1 MVDLEW
7 EADVNFQKSNM
18 KKIFF
23 ILIMALTT
31 SAFSQNI
38 RFEGT
43 VKDTTG
49 VGLEMAN
56 IMAINKQT
64 KAMDAYA
71 ITNETGKYV
80 LNLKANTAYTL
91 KVSYIG
97 FQTYEKSVTTGATNM
112 NYPVVLKEGTQLNE
126 VEIVHEMPVSVSGD
140 TIIYNSD
147 SFTNGTERKLEDVLK
162 KLPGVEVNKDG
173 EIEVEGKKVQKVMVE
188 GKDFFDGDTKL
199 ATKNIP
205 ADALDKI
212 QVLRNYNEV
221 SNLKGLE
228 NNEESIALNIKLKEG
243 KKNFWFGDMTA
254 GIGVGMEDTRYIVNP
269 KLFFYSPKYSL
280 NVIGNVNNIGELPL
294 TAQDYFKFTG
304 GFKNMMRK
312 GGSSFNVASND
323 LGIMGL
329 RNNQAAN
336 IESTFGAANFS
347 YNPSKAWTLSGFG
360 ILLGNKTEIET
371 TTISNRIDNLPDGSS
386 QTITEN
392 REEFTRQ
399 DSKQVLLKLSS
410 SYVPSE
416 KKHFDY
422 DALVKF
428 SDQKENTSLFSDK
441 LSDIYTGKDQNPFS
455 INQNLNYYYTLN
467 EKHVFA
473 FEMQHLYQK
482 EDPFYNANLSVLP
495 FGALLPSYIT
505 EGNPLDPIDQ
515 ANIRD
520 DVSQKRFV
528 QTNKLDSKFDYYY
541 MLTPKSNINLT
552 LGNTYSYQNFD
563 SSIFQIL
570 ENGTQNNLTDSSEIN
585 DVNYAFND
593 VFLGVHY
600 KFMLGKFTFNPGFSV
615 HQYNMNDEQLG
626 TSNKQSFTRFLPDVY
641 ALWQIKKSETLTYN
655 YSLTNNFTDIN
666 KLAQGYVFSNYN
678 SLFSGNRFLE
688 NSTSQVHSLRYF
700 KYNMFNFENI
710 FANITYTRQ
719 LEAIKNRAL
728 LFDVNQISSSEN
740 MDSSFPDETF
750 SAIGNYGRS
759 FAKYYK
765 VNFRAGF
772 NWSKSNNIRVYPDT
786 DANPSNNPTELQTIE
801 SYSQNYN
808 LSFSTNYK
816 TLPNLTLGY
825 NFTINDN
832 FSDVIY
838 VDSPTL
844 TLEYYFLDA
853 FSFVSEYSYFHNRNK
868 AKTIDSEYDFLT
880 ASLMYQKKDS
890 KWEWKLSGTN
900 LLDTKS
906 LDTNSF
912 SQLGGTSSFS
922 SYRVQPRFVIL
933 SLKYTL

>member
-1 MVDLEW
+1 
-7 EADVNFQKSNM
+7 
-18 KKIFF
+18 
-23 ILIMALTT
+23 MALSS

-49 VGLEMAN
+49 VGLDMAN
-56 IMAINKQT
+56 IMAINQQT

-71 ITNETGKYV
+71 ITNEAGKFI
-80 LNLKANTAYTL
+80 LNLKANTAYTI
-91 KVSYIG
+91 KASYIG
-97 FQTYEKSVTTGATNM
+97 FQSFEKTVTTTTSNM
-112 NYPVVLKEGTQLNE
+112 NFPITLREGTVLKDVE
-126 VEIVHEMPVSVSGD
+126 VVYEMPVTISGD

-221 SNLKGLE
+221 SNLKVLE

-243 KKNFWFGDMTA
+243 KKNFWFGDMTV
-254 GIGVGMEDTRYIVNP
+254 GIGVGHEEERYIINP
-269 KLFFYSPKYSL
+269 KLFYYNPKYSL
-280 NVIGNVNNIGELPL
+280 NIIGNKNNIGELPL

-312 GGSSFNVASND
+312 GGSSFNVTSND
-323 LGIMGL
+323 LGILGL

-347 YNPSKAWTLSGFG
+347 FNPSKAWTLSGFG

-371 TTISNRIDNLPDGSS
+371 TNISNRTDNLPDGSS
-386 QTITEN
+386 QTITET

-399 DSKQVLLKLSS
+399 DSKQALLKLSS

-416 KKHFDY
+416 KVHFDY
-422 DALVKF
+422 DALIKF
-428 SDQKENTSLFSDK
+428 SDQKENSSLFSNL
-441 LSDIYTGKDQNPFS
+441 LSDIYTNKKQNPFS

-473 FEMQHLYQK
+473 AEFQHLYQE
-482 EDPFYNANLSVLP
+482 EDPFYNANLETQP
-495 FGALLPSYIT
+495 FILSGYNGTQL
-505 EGNPLDPIDQ
+505 
-515 ANIRD
+515 RD
-520 DVSQKRFV
+520 DVNQNRFV
-528 QTNKLDSKFDYYY
+528 KTNKLDSKFDYYY
-541 MLTPKSNINLT
+541 MVTPKSNINLT

-563 SSIFQIL
+563 SSIFQML
-570 ENGTQNNLTDSSEIN
+570 DDGSQNNLSSTEN
-585 DVNYAFND
+585 SNNVNYSFND

-600 KFMLGKFTFNPGFSV
+600 KFLLGKFTFNPGFSV

-626 TSNKQSFTRFLPDVY
+626 TSNKQSFNRILPDVY

-678 SLFSGNRFLE
+678 SLFSGNRYLE

-710 FANITYTRQ
+710 FAAVSYSKQ
-719 LEAIKNRAL
+719 VDAIKNKSL
-728 LFDVNQISSSEN
+728 LTGVNQVSSAVNINSA
-740 MDSSFPDETF
+740 FADESL
-750 SAIGNYGRS
+750 SASGNYGRS

-765 VNFRAGF
+765 ANLRASF
-772 NWSKSNNIRVYPDT
+772 NWNKFNNIRVYPDSDT
-786 DANPSNNPTELQTIE
+786 DPNNNPTEIQTTE
-801 SYSQNYN
+801 SFNQSYTIG
-808 LSFSTNYK
+808 FSTNYK
-816 TLPNLTLGY
+816 TIPNLGLSY
-825 NFTINDN
+825 NYSISDN

-838 VDSPTL
+838 TDSPSL

-853 FSFVSEYSYFHNRNK
+853 FSFTSEYNFYHNYNK
-868 AKTIDSEYDFLT
+868 SKTIDSEYDFLT
-880 ASLMYQKKDS
+880 ASLIYQKKDS

-912 SQLGGTSSFS
+912 SQLGGTSNFS
-922 SYRVQPRFVIL
+922 SYRVQPRFLIL
-933 SLKYTL
+933 SLKYNL

>member
-1 MVDLEW
+1 
-7 EADVNFQKSNM
+7 M
-18 KKIFF
+18 KKI
-23 ILIMALTT
+23 ILLLLMALST

-49 VGLEMAN
+49 VGLDMAN
-56 IMAINKQT
+56 IMAINQQT

-71 ITNETGKYV
+71 ITNEAGKFI
-80 LNLKANTAYTL
+80 LNLKANTAYTI
-91 KVSYIG
+91 KASYIG
-97 FQTYEKSVTTGATNM
+97 FQSFEKTVNTTASNM
-112 NYPVVLKEGTQLNE
+112 NFPITLKEGTVLNDVE
-126 VEIVHEMPVSVSGD
+126 VVHEMPVTISGD

-173 EIEVEGKKVQKVMVE
+173 EIEIEGKKVQKVMVE

-254 GIGVGMEDTRYIVNP
+254 GIGVGHEEERYIINP
-269 KLFFYSPKYSL
+269 KLFYYNPKYSL
-280 NVIGNVNNIGELPL
+280 NIIGNKNNIGELPL

-312 GGSSFNVASND
+312 GGSSFNVTSND
-323 LGIMGL
+323 LGILGL

-347 YNPSKAWTLSGFG
+347 FNPTKAWTLSGFG

-371 TTISNRIDNLPDGSS
+371 TNISNRIDNLPDGTS
-386 QTITEN
+386 QTITEI
-392 REEFTRQ
+392 RQDFTRQ
-399 DSKQVLLKLSS
+399 DSKQALLKLSS

-416 KKHFDY
+416 KMHFDY

-428 SDQKENTSLFSDK
+428 SDQKENSSVFSNL
-441 LSDIYTGKDQNPFS
+441 LSDIYTNKKQNPFS
-455 INQNLNYYYTLN
+455 LNQNLNYYYTLN
-467 EKHVFA
+467 DKHVFA
-473 FEMQHLYQK
+473 AEFQHLFQE
-482 EDPFYNANLSVLP
+482 EDPFYNANLETQPFVLSGYN
-495 FGALLPSYIT
+495 GAQL
-505 EGNPLDPIDQ
+505 
-515 ANIRD
+515 RD
-520 DVSQKRFV
+520 DVNQSRFV
-528 QTNKLDSKFDYYY
+528 KTNKLDSKFDYYY
-541 MLTPKSNINLT
+541 MVTPKSNINLT
-552 LGNTYSYQNFD
+552 LGNTYSYQNFN

-570 ENGTQNNLTDSSEIN
+570 DDGSQNNLSAEENSN
-585 DVNYAFND
+585 DVNYSFND

-600 KFMLGKFTFNPGFSV
+600 KFLLGKFTFNPGFSV
-615 HQYNMNDEQLG
+615 HQYNMNDGQLG
-626 TSNKQSFTRFLPDVY
+626 TSNKQSFNRILPDVY

-655 YSLTNNFTDIN
+655 YSLSNNFTDIN
-666 KLAQGYVFSNYN
+666 RLAQGYVFSNYN

-710 FANITYTRQ
+710 FANISYSKQ
-719 LEAIKNRAL
+719 VDAIKNKSL
-728 LFDVNQISSSEN
+728 LTGVNQVSSAVN
-740 MDSSFPDETF
+740 INSSFADE
-750 SAIGNYGRS
+750 SLSGSGNYGRS

-765 VNFRAGF
+765 ANIRASL
-772 NWSKSNNIRVYPDT
+772 NWNKFNNIRVYPDS
-786 DANPSNNPTELQTIE
+786 DSDPNNNPTEIQTTE
-801 SYSQNYN
+801 SFNQSYTIG
-808 LSFSTNYK
+808 FSTNYK
-816 TLPNLTLGY
+816 TIPNLGLSY
-825 NFTINDN
+825 NYSISDN

-838 VDSPTL
+838 TDSPSL

-853 FSFVSEYSYFHNRNK
+853 FSFTSEYNFYHNYNK
-868 AKTIDSEYDFLT
+868 SKTIDSEYDFLT
-880 ASLMYQKKDS
+880 ASLIYQKKDS

-912 SQLGGTSSFS
+912 SQLGGTSNFS
-922 SYRVQPRFVIL
+922 SYRVQPRFLIL
-933 SLKYTL
+933 SLKYNL

>member
-1 MVDLEW
+1 
-7 EADVNFQKSNM
+7 M
-18 KKIFF
+18 KKIFA
-23 ILIMALTT
+23 ILIMALTS

-49 VGLEMAN
+49 VALEMAN
-56 IMAINKQT
+56 IMAINQQT

-80 LNLKANTAYTL
+80 LSLKANTTYTL

-97 FQTYEKSVTTGATNM
+97 FQTYERTVNTTSSPM
-112 NYPVVLKEGTQLNE
+112 NYPVILKEGTQLKE

-173 EIEVEGKKVQKVMVE
+173 EIEVEGKRVQKVMVE

-228 NNEESIALNIKLKEG
+228 NNEESVALNIKLKEG

-254 GIGVGMEDTRYIVNP
+254 GIGVGMEDTRFIVNP

-280 NVIGNVNNIGELPL
+280 NVIANVNNIGELPL

-312 GGSSFNVASND
+312 GGSSFNVVSND

-347 YNPSKAWTLSGFG
+347 FNPSKAWTLSGFG
-360 ILLGNKTEIET
+360 ILLGNKTEIENR
-371 TTISNRIDNLPDGSS
+371 TISNRVDNLPDGTTET
-386 QTITEN
+386 TIEN
-392 REEFTRQ
+392 REDFTRQ
-399 DSKQVLLKLSS
+399 DSKQVLFKLSS

-416 KKHFDY
+416 KVHFDY

-428 SDQKENTSLFSDK
+428 SDQKENTSVFSSL
-441 LSDIYTGKDQNPFS
+441 LSDIYTGKEQNPFS
-455 INQNLNYYYTLN
+455 INQNVNYYYTLSD
-467 EKHVFA
+467 KHVFA

-482 EDPFYNANLSVLP
+482 EDPFYNANLEMLP
-495 FGALLPSYIT
+495 FAPLLTGYVDEGA
-505 EGNPLDPIDQ
+505 GV
-515 ANIRD
+515 RD
-520 DVSQKRFV
+520 DITQNRFV
-528 QTNKLDSKFDYYY
+528 QTNKVDTKFDYYY

-570 ENGTQNNLTDSSEIN
+570 NDGTQNNLIDETTIN
-585 DVNYAFND
+585 NVNYAFND
-593 VFLGVHY
+593 IFLGIHY
-600 KFMLGKFTFNPGFSV
+600 KFMAGKFTFNPGFSV

-626 TSNKQSFTRFLPDVY
+626 ASNKQSFNRILPDVY

-655 YSLTNNFTDIN
+655 YSFSNNFTDIN

-678 SLFSGNRFLE
+678 SLFSGNRYLE

-710 FANITYTRQ
+710 FANVSYTRQ
-719 LEAIKNRAL
+719 VEAIKNRGL
-728 LFDVNQISSSEN
+728 LFSVNQISSSEN
-740 MDSSFPDETF
+740 MNSNFPDETF
-750 SAIGNYGRS
+750 SAIGGYGRS

-772 NWSKSNNIRVYPDT
+772 NWSKSNNIRVYPDG
-786 DANPSNNPTELQTIE
+786 DPDPNNNPTELQTIE
-801 SYSQNYN
+801 SNSQSYN

-868 AKTIDSEYDFLT
+868 AKTIDSEYDFLS
-880 ASLMYQKKDS
+880 ASLMYQKRDS

-900 LLDTKS
+900 LLDTRS

-912 SQLGGTSSFS
+912 SQLGGTSTFS
-922 SYRVQPRFVIL
+922 SYRVQPRYVIL

>member
-1 MVDLEW
+1 
-7 EADVNFQKSNM
+7 M
-18 KKIFF
+18 KKI
-23 ILIMALTT
+23 ILLLLMALSTI
-31 SAFSQNI
+31 AFSQNI

-49 VGLEMAN
+49 VGLDMAN
-56 IMAINKQT
+56 IMAINQQT

-71 ITNETGKYV
+71 ITNEAGKFI
-80 LNLKANTAYTL
+80 LNLKANTAYTI
-91 KVSYIG
+91 KASYIG
-97 FQTYEKSVTTGATNM
+97 FQSFEKTVNTTASNM
-112 NYPVVLKEGTQLNE
+112 NFPITLKEGTVLNDVE
-126 VEIVHEMPVSVSGD
+126 VVHEMPVTISGD

-173 EIEVEGKKVQKVMVE
+173 EIEIEGKKVQKVMVE

-254 GIGVGMEDTRYIVNP
+254 GIGVGHEEERYIINP
-269 KLFFYSPKYSL
+269 KLFYYNPKYSL
-280 NVIGNVNNIGELPL
+280 NIIGNKNNIGELPL

-312 GGSSFNVASND
+312 GGSSFNVTSND
-323 LGIMGL
+323 LGILGL

-347 YNPSKAWTLSGFG
+347 FNPTKAWTLSGFG

-371 TTISNRIDNLPDGSS
+371 TNISNRIDNLPDGTS
-386 QTITEN
+386 QTITEI
-392 REEFTRQ
+392 RQDFTRQ
-399 DSKQVLLKLSS
+399 DSKQALLKLSS

-416 KKHFDY
+416 KMHFDY

-428 SDQKENTSLFSDK
+428 SDQKENSSVFSNL
-441 LSDIYTGKDQNPFS
+441 LSDIYTNKKQNPFS
-455 INQNLNYYYTLN
+455 LNQNLNYYYTLN
-467 EKHVFA
+467 DKHVFA
-473 FEMQHLYQK
+473 AEFQHLFQE
-482 EDPFYNANLSVLP
+482 EDPFYNANLETQPFVLSGYN
-495 FGALLPSYIT
+495 GAQL
-505 EGNPLDPIDQ
+505 
-515 ANIRD
+515 RD
-520 DVSQKRFV
+520 DVNQSRFV
-528 QTNKLDSKFDYYY
+528 KTNKLDSKFDYYY
-541 MLTPKSNINLT
+541 MVTPKSNINLT
-552 LGNTYSYQNFD
+552 LGNTYSYQNFN

-570 ENGTQNNLTDSSEIN
+570 DDGSQNNLSAEENSN
-585 DVNYAFND
+585 DVNYSFND

-600 KFMLGKFTFNPGFSV
+600 KFLLGKFTFNPGFSV

-626 TSNKQSFTRFLPDVY
+626 TSNKQSFNRILPDVY

-655 YSLTNNFTDIN
+655 YSLSNNFTDIN
-666 KLAQGYVFSNYN
+666 RLAQGYVFSNYN
-678 SLFSGNRFLE
+678 SLFSGNRYLE

-710 FANITYTRQ
+710 FANISYSKQ
-719 LEAIKNRAL
+719 VDAIKNKSL
-728 LFDVNQISSSEN
+728 LTGVNQVSSAVN
-740 MDSSFPDETF
+740 INSSFADE
-750 SAIGNYGRS
+750 SLSGSGNYGRS

-765 VNFRAGF
+765 ANIRASL
-772 NWSKSNNIRVYPDT
+772 NWNKFNNIRVYPDS
-786 DANPSNNPTELQTIE
+786 DSDPNNNPTEIQTTE
-801 SYSQNYN
+801 SFNQSYTIG
-808 LSFSTNYK
+808 FSTNYK
-816 TLPNLTLGY
+816 TIPNLGLSY
-825 NFTINDN
+825 NYSISDN

-838 VDSPTL
+838 TDSPSL
-844 TLEYYFLDA
+844 TLEYYFLNA
-853 FSFVSEYSYFHNRNK
+853 FSFTSEYNFYHNYNK
-868 AKTIDSEYDFLT
+868 SKTIDSEYDFLT
-880 ASLMYQKKDS
+880 ASLIYQKKDS

-912 SQLGGTSSFS
+912 SQLGGTSNFS
-922 SYRVQPRFVIL
+922 SYRVQPRFLIL
-933 SLKYTL
+933 SLKYNL

>member
-1 MVDLEW
+1 
-7 EADVNFQKSNM
+7 M

-49 VGLEMAN
+49 IGLEMAN
-56 IMAINKQT
+56 IMAINQQT

-71 ITNETGKYV
+71 ITNETGKFI

-97 FQTYEKSVTTGATNM
+97 FQTFEKSVTTGTTTM

-228 NNEESIALNIKLKEG
+228 NNEESIAINIKLKEG

-254 GIGVGMEDTRYIVNP
+254 GIGVGMEDTRFIVNP

-280 NVIGNVNNIGELPL
+280 NVIANVNNIGELPL

-336 IESTFGAANFS
+336 IESAFGAANFS
-347 YNPSKAWTLSGFG
+347 FNPSKAWTLSGFG

-371 TTISNRIDNLPDGSS
+371 TTISNRTDNLPDGTTET
-386 QTITEN
+386 TIEN
-392 REEFTRQ
+392 REDFTRQ
-399 DSKQVLLKLSS
+399 DSKQVLFKLSS

-416 KKHFDY
+416 KVHFDY

-428 SDQKENTSLFSDK
+428 SDQKENTSVFSSL
-441 LSDIYTGKDQNPFS
+441 LSDIYSGKEQNPFS
-455 INQNLNYYYTLN
+455 INQNVNYYYTLSD
-467 EKHVFA
+467 KHVFA

-570 ENGTQNNLTDSSEIN
+570 ENGTQNDLTDSSEIN
-585 DVNYAFND
+585 DVSYAFND

-728 LFDVNQISSSEN
+728 LINVNQILSAEN
-740 MDSSFPDETF
+740 MDSSFPEETF

-765 VNFRAGF
+765 ANLRAGF
-772 NWSKSNNIRVYPDT
+772 NWSKFNNILVFPDT
-786 DANPSNNPTELQTIE
+786 DTNPDNNPSEIQTTESIA
-801 SYSQNYN
+801 QNYS

-832 FSDVIY
+832 FSDIIY
-838 VDSPTL
+838 VDSPTV
-844 TLEYYFLDA
+844 TLEYFFLDA

-912 SQLGGTSSFS
+912 SQLGGTSTFS

>member
-1 MVDLEW
+1 
-7 EADVNFQKSNM
+7 M
-18 KKIFF
+18 KKLILFF
-23 ILIMALTT
+23 LVLTS

-43 VKDTTG
+43 VKDTSG

-56 IMAINKQT
+56 IMAINQQT

-71 ITNETGKYV
+71 ITNETGKFT
-80 LNLKANTAYTL
+80 LNLKPSTTYTI

-97 FQTYEKSVTTGATNM
+97 FQTFEKSVTTGTSNI
-112 NYPVVLKEGTQLNE
+112 NFPVVLIEGTQLKE

-243 KKNFWFGDMTA
+243 KKNFWFGDMSA

-269 KLFFYSPKYSL
+269 KLFYYNPKYSL
-280 NVIGNVNNIGELPL
+280 NVIANVNNIGELPL

-312 GGSSFNVASND
+312 GGSSFNVSSND
-323 LGIMGL
+323 LGILGL

-347 YNPSKAWTLSGFG
+347 FNPSKAWTLSGFG
-360 ILLGNKTEIET
+360 ILLGNKTEIENK
-371 TTISNRIDNLPDGSS
+371 TISNRIDNLPDGSS
-386 QTITEN
+386 QTITET
-392 REEFTRQ
+392 REDFTQ
-399 DSKQVLLKLSS
+399 QKSNQVLLKLSS

-416 KKHFDY
+416 KLHFDY
-422 DALVKF
+422 DALIKI
-428 SDQKENTSLFSDK
+428 SDQKENTSVFSSL
-441 LSDIYTGKDQNPFS
+441 LSDIYTAKKQNPFS

-467 EKHVFA
+467 DKHVFA
-473 FEMQHLYQK
+473 FEMQHLYQN
-482 EDPFYNANLSVLP
+482 EDPFYNANLETLP
-495 FGALLPSYIT
+495 FAPLLTGYVN
-505 EGNPLDPIDQ
+505 EGVGV
-515 ANIRD
+515 RD
-520 DVSQKRFV
+520 DITQKRYV
-528 QTNKLDSKFDYYY
+528 QTNKVDAKFDYYY
-541 MLTPKSNINLT
+541 MVTPKSNINLT

-563 SSIFQIL
+563 SSIFQML
-570 ENGTQNNLTDSSEIN
+570 NNGTQNNLTDATTYN

-593 VFLGVHY
+593 LFLGVHY
-600 KFMLGKFTFNPGFSV
+600 KFLLGKFTFNPGFSV
-615 HQYNMNDEQLG
+615 HQFNMNDEQLG
-626 TSNKQSFTRFLPDVY
+626 TSNKQSFNRILPDVY

-678 SLFSGNRFLE
+678 SLFSGNRYLE

-719 LEAIKNRAL
+719 IDAIKNRAL
-728 LFDVNQISSSEN
+728 LLGVNQISSSEN
-740 MDSSFPDETF
+740 MNSNFPDETF
-750 SAIGNYGRS
+750 SASGNYGRS
-759 FAKYYK
+759 FARYYK
-765 VNFRAGF
+765 ANFRAGF
-772 NWSKSNNIRVYPDT
+772 NWSKNNNIRVYPDSDT
-786 DANPSNNPTELQTIE
+786 DPNNNPTEIQTIE

-825 NFTINDN
+825 NFSINDN

-838 VDSPTL
+838 IDSPTV

-880 ASLMYQKKDS
+880 ASLMYQKKGS

>member
-1 MVDLEW
+1 
-7 EADVNFQKSNM
+7 M
-18 KKIFF
+18 KKI
-23 ILIMALTT
+23 ILLLIMALSS

-43 VKDTTG
+43 VKDSTG
-49 VGLEMAN
+49 VGLDMAN
-56 IMAINKQT
+56 IMAINQQT

-71 ITNETGKYV
+71 ITNEAGKFI
-80 LNLKANTAYTL
+80 LSLKANTAYTI
-91 KVSYIG
+91 KASYIG
-97 FQTYEKSVTTGATNM
+97 FQSFEKTVTTTTSNM
-112 NYPVVLKEGTQLNE
+112 NFPITLREGTVLKDVE
-126 VEIVHEMPVSVSGD
+126 VVYEMPVTISGD

-243 KKNFWFGDMTA
+243 KKNFWFGDMTV
-254 GIGVGMEDTRYIVNP
+254 GIGVGHEEERYIINP
-269 KLFFYSPKYSL
+269 KLFYYNPKYSL
-280 NVIGNVNNIGELPL
+280 NIIGNKNNIGELPL

-312 GGSSFNVASND
+312 GGSSFNVTSND
-323 LGIMGL
+323 LGILGL

-347 YNPSKAWTLSGFG
+347 FNPSKAWTLSGFG

-371 TTISNRIDNLPDGSS
+371 TNISNRTDNLPDGSS
-386 QTITEN
+386 QTITET

-399 DSKQVLLKLSS
+399 DSKQALLKLSS

-416 KKHFDY
+416 KVHFDY
-422 DALVKF
+422 DALIKF
-428 SDQKENTSLFSDK
+428 SDQKENSSLFSNL
-441 LSDIYTGKDQNPFS
+441 LSDIYTNKKQNPFS

-473 FEMQHLYQK
+473 AEFQHLYQE
-482 EDPFYNANLSVLP
+482 EDPFYNANLETQP
-495 FGALLPSYIT
+495 FILSGYNGTQL
-505 EGNPLDPIDQ
+505 
-515 ANIRD
+515 RD
-520 DVSQKRFV
+520 DVNQNRFV
-528 QTNKLDSKFDYYY
+528 KTNKLDSKFDYYY
-541 MLTPKSNINLT
+541 MVTPKSNINLT

-563 SSIFQIL
+563 SSIFQML
-570 ENGTQNNLTDSSEIN
+570 DDGSQNNLSSTEN
-585 DVNYAFND
+585 SNNVNYSFND

-600 KFMLGKFTFNPGFSV
+600 KFLLGKFTFNPGFSV

-626 TSNKQSFTRFLPDVY
+626 TSNKQSFNRILPDVY

-678 SLFSGNRFLE
+678 SLFSGNRYLE

-710 FANITYTRQ
+710 FAAVSYSKQ
-719 LEAIKNRAL
+719 VDAIKNKSL
-728 LFDVNQISSSEN
+728 LTGVNQVSSAVNINSA
-740 MDSSFPDETF
+740 FADESL
-750 SAIGNYGRS
+750 SASGNYGRS

-765 VNFRAGF
+765 ANLRASF
-772 NWSKSNNIRVYPDT
+772 NWNKFNNIRVYPDSDT
-786 DANPSNNPTELQTIE
+786 DPNNNPTEIQTTE
-801 SYSQNYN
+801 SFNQSYTIG
-808 LSFSTNYK
+808 FSTNYK
-816 TLPNLTLGY
+816 TIPNLGLSY
-825 NFTINDN
+825 NYSISDN

-838 VDSPTL
+838 TDSPSL

-853 FSFVSEYSYFHNRNK
+853 FSFTSEYNFYHNYNK
-868 AKTIDSEYDFLT
+868 SKIIDSEYDFLT
-880 ASLMYQKKDS
+880 ASLIYQKKDS

-900 LLDTKS
+900 LLETKS

-912 SQLGGTSSFS
+912 SQLGGTSNFS
-922 SYRVQPRFVIL
+922 SYRVQPRFLIL
-933 SLKYTL
+933 SLKYNL

>member
-1 MVDLEW
+1 
-7 EADVNFQKSNM
+7 M
-18 KKIFF
+18 KKI
-23 ILIMALTT
+23 ILLLIMALSS

-43 VKDTTG
+43 VKDSTG
-49 VGLEMAN
+49 VGLDMAN
-56 IMAINKQT
+56 IMAINQQT

-71 ITNETGKYV
+71 ITNEAGKFI
-80 LNLKANTAYTL
+80 LSLKANTAYTI
-91 KVSYIG
+91 KASYIG
-97 FQTYEKSVTTGATNM
+97 FQSFEKTVTTTTSNM
-112 NYPVVLKEGTQLNE
+112 NFPITLREGTVLKDVE
-126 VEIVHEMPVSVSGD
+126 VVYEMPVTISGD

-243 KKNFWFGDMTA
+243 KKNFWFGDMTV
-254 GIGVGMEDTRYIVNP
+254 GIGVGHEEERYIINP
-269 KLFFYSPKYSL
+269 KLFYYNPKYSL
-280 NVIGNVNNIGELPL
+280 NIIGNKNNIGELPL

-312 GGSSFNVASND
+312 GGSSFNVTSND
-323 LGIMGL
+323 LGILGL

-347 YNPSKAWTLSGFG
+347 FNPSKAWTLSGFG

-371 TTISNRIDNLPDGSS
+371 TNISNRTDNLPDGSS
-386 QTITEN
+386 QTITET

-399 DSKQVLLKLSS
+399 DSKQALLKLSS

-416 KKHFDY
+416 KVHFDY
-422 DALVKF
+422 DALIKF
-428 SDQKENTSLFSDK
+428 SDQKENSSLFSNL
-441 LSDIYTGKDQNPFS
+441 LSDIYTNKKQNPFS

-473 FEMQHLYQK
+473 AEFQHLYQE
-482 EDPFYNANLSVLP
+482 EDPFYNANLETQP
-495 FGALLPSYIT
+495 FILSGYNGTQL
-505 EGNPLDPIDQ
+505 
-515 ANIRD
+515 RD
-520 DVSQKRFV
+520 DVNQNRFV
-528 QTNKLDSKFDYYY
+528 KTNKLDSKFDYYY
-541 MLTPKSNINLT
+541 MVTPKSNINLT

-563 SSIFQIL
+563 SSILQML
-570 ENGTQNNLTDSSEIN
+570 DDGSQNNLSSTEN
-585 DVNYAFND
+585 SNNVNYSFND

-600 KFMLGKFTFNPGFSV
+600 KFLLGKFTFNPGFSV

-626 TSNKQSFTRFLPDVY
+626 TSNKQSFNRILPDVY

-678 SLFSGNRFLE
+678 SLFSGNRYLE

-710 FANITYTRQ
+710 FAAVSYSKQ
-719 LEAIKNRAL
+719 VDAIKNKSL
-728 LFDVNQISSSEN
+728 LTGVNQVSSAVNINSA
-740 MDSSFPDETF
+740 FADESL
-750 SAIGNYGRS
+750 SASGNYGRS

-765 VNFRAGF
+765 ANLRASF
-772 NWSKSNNIRVYPDT
+772 NWNKFNNIRVYPDSDT
-786 DANPSNNPTELQTIE
+786 DPNNNPTEIQTTE
-801 SYSQNYN
+801 SFNQSYTIG
-808 LSFSTNYK
+808 FSTNYK
-816 TLPNLTLGY
+816 TIPNLGLSY
-825 NFTINDN
+825 NYSISDN

-838 VDSPTL
+838 TDSPSL

-853 FSFVSEYSYFHNRNK
+853 FSFTSEYNFYHNYNK
-868 AKTIDSEYDFLT
+868 SKTIDSEYDFLT
-880 ASLMYQKKDS
+880 ASLIYQKKDS

-900 LLDTKS
+900 LLETKS

-912 SQLGGTSSFS
+912 SQLGGTSNFS
-922 SYRVQPRFVIL
+922 SYRVQPRFLIL
-933 SLKYTL
+933 SLKYNL

>member
-1 MVDLEW
+1 
-7 EADVNFQKSNM
+7 M
-18 KKIFF
+18 KKI
-23 ILIMALTT
+23 IVLLIMALST

-43 VKDTTG
+43 VKDSTG
-49 VGLEMAN
+49 VGLDMAN
-56 IMAINKQT
+56 IMAINQQT

-71 ITNETGKYV
+71 ITNEAGKFI
-80 LNLKANTAYTL
+80 LSLKANTAYTI
-91 KVSYIG
+91 KASYIG
-97 FQTYEKSVTTGATNM
+97 FQSFEKMVTTTTSNM
-112 NYPVVLKEGTQLNE
+112 NFPITLREGTVLKDVE
-126 VEIVHEMPVSVSGD
+126 VVYEMPVTISGD

-254 GIGVGMEDTRYIVNP
+254 GIGVGHEEERYIINP
-269 KLFFYSPKYSL
+269 KLFYYNPKYSL
-280 NVIGNVNNIGELPL
+280 NIIGNKNNIGELPL

-312 GGSSFNVASND
+312 GGSSFNVTSND
-323 LGIMGL
+323 LGILGL

-347 YNPSKAWTLSGFG
+347 FNPSKAWTLSGFG

-371 TTISNRIDNLPDGSS
+371 TNISNRTDNLPDGSS
-386 QTITEN
+386 QTITET

-399 DSKQVLLKLSS
+399 DSKQALLKLSS

-416 KKHFDY
+416 KVHFDY

-428 SDQKENTSLFSDK
+428 SDQKENSSLFSNL
-441 LSDIYTGKDQNPFS
+441 LSDIYTNKKQNPFS

-473 FEMQHLYQK
+473 AEFQHLFQE
-482 EDPFYNANLSVLP
+482 EDPFYNANLETQPFVLS
-495 FGALLPSYIT
+495 GYNGTQL
-505 EGNPLDPIDQ
+505 
-515 ANIRD
+515 RD
-520 DVSQKRFV
+520 DVNQDRFV
-528 QTNKLDSKFDYYY
+528 KTNKLDSKFDYYY
-541 MLTPKSNINLT
+541 MVTPKSNINFT

-570 ENGTQNNLTDSSEIN
+570 DDGSQNNLSSTEN
-585 DVNYAFND
+585 SNNVNYSFND
-593 VFLGVHY
+593 IFLGVHY
-600 KFMLGKFTFNPGFSV
+600 KFLLGKFTFNPGFSV

-626 TSNKQSFTRFLPDVY
+626 TSNKQSFNRILPDVY

-678 SLFSGNRFLE
+678 SLFSGNRYLE

-710 FANITYTRQ
+710 FATVSYSKQ
-719 LEAIKNRAL
+719 VDAIKNKSL
-728 LFDVNQISSSEN
+728 LTGVNQVSSAVNINSA
-740 MDSSFPDETF
+740 FADE
-750 SAIGNYGRS
+750 SLSGSGNYGRS

-765 VNFRAGF
+765 ANVRASF
-772 NWSKSNNIRVYPDT
+772 NWNKFNNIRVYPDS
-786 DANPSNNPTELQTIE
+786 DADPNNNPTEIQTTE
-801 SYSQNYN
+801 SFNQSYTIG
-808 LSFSTNYK
+808 FSTNYK
-816 TLPNLTLGY
+816 TIPNLGLSY
-825 NFTINDN
+825 NYSISDN

-838 VDSPTL
+838 TDSPSL

-853 FSFVSEYSYFHNRNK
+853 FSFTSEYNFYHNYNK
-868 AKTIDSEYDFLT
+868 SKTIDSEYDFLT

-912 SQLGGTSSFS
+912 SQLGGTSNFS
-922 SYRVQPRFVIL
+922 SYRVQPRFLIL
-933 SLKYTL
+933 SLKYNL

>member
-1 MVDLEW
+1 
-7 EADVNFQKSNM
+7 
-18 KKIFF
+18 
-23 ILIMALTT
+23 MALST

-43 VKDTTG
+43 VKDSTG
-49 VGLEMAN
+49 VGLDMAN
-56 IMAINKQT
+56 IMAINQQT

-71 ITNETGKYV
+71 ITNEAGKFI
-80 LNLKANTAYTL
+80 LSLKANTAYTI
-91 KVSYIG
+91 KASYIG
-97 FQTYEKSVTTGATNM
+97 FQSFEKTVTTTTSNM
-112 NYPVVLKEGTQLNE
+112 SFPITLREGTVLKDVE
-126 VEIVHEMPVSVSGD
+126 VVYEMPVTISGD

-254 GIGVGMEDTRYIVNP
+254 GIGVGHEEERYIINP
-269 KLFFYSPKYSL
+269 KLFYYNPKYSL
-280 NVIGNVNNIGELPL
+280 NIIGNKNNIGELPL

-312 GGSSFNVASND
+312 GGSSFNVTSND
-323 LGIMGL
+323 LGILGL

-347 YNPSKAWTLSGFG
+347 FNPSKAWTLSGFG

-371 TTISNRIDNLPDGSS
+371 TNISNRTDNLPDGSS
-386 QTITEN
+386 QTITET

-399 DSKQVLLKLSS
+399 DSKQALLKLSS

-416 KKHFDY
+416 KVHFDY

-428 SDQKENTSLFSDK
+428 SDQKENSSLFSNL
-441 LSDIYTGKDQNPFS
+441 LSDIYTNKKQNPFS

-473 FEMQHLYQK
+473 AEFQHLFQE
-482 EDPFYNANLSVLP
+482 EDPFYNANLETQPFVLS
-495 FGALLPSYIT
+495 GYNGTQL
-505 EGNPLDPIDQ
+505 
-515 ANIRD
+515 RD
-520 DVSQKRFV
+520 DVNQDRFV
-528 QTNKLDSKFDYYY
+528 KTNKLDSKFDYYY
-541 MLTPKSNINLT
+541 MVTPKSNINFT

-570 ENGTQNNLTDSSEIN
+570 DDGSQNNLSSTEN
-585 DVNYAFND
+585 SNNVNYSFND
-593 VFLGVHY
+593 IFLGVHY
-600 KFMLGKFTFNPGFSV
+600 KFLLGKFTFNPGFSV

-626 TSNKQSFTRFLPDVY
+626 TSNKQSFNRILPDVY

-678 SLFSGNRFLE
+678 SLFSGNRYLE

-710 FANITYTRQ
+710 FATVSYSKQ
-719 LEAIKNRAL
+719 VDAIKNKSL
-728 LFDVNQISSSEN
+728 LTGVNQVSSAVNINSA
-740 MDSSFPDETF
+740 FADE
-750 SAIGNYGRS
+750 SLSGSGNYGRS

-765 VNFRAGF
+765 ANVRASF
-772 NWSKSNNIRVYPDT
+772 NWNKFNNIRVYPDS
-786 DANPSNNPTELQTIE
+786 DADPNNNPTEIQTTE
-801 SYSQNYN
+801 SFNQSYTIG
-808 LSFSTNYK
+808 FSTNYK
-816 TLPNLTLGY
+816 TIPNLGLSY
-825 NFTINDN
+825 NYSISDN

-838 VDSPTL
+838 TDSPSL

-853 FSFVSEYSYFHNRNK
+853 FSFTSEYNFYHNYNK
-868 AKTIDSEYDFLT
+868 SKTIDSEYDFLT

-912 SQLGGTSSFS
+912 SQLGGTSNFS
-922 SYRVQPRFVIL
+922 SYRVQPRFLIL
-933 SLKYTL
+933 SLKYNL

>member
-1 MVDLEW
+1 
-7 EADVNFQKSNM
+7 
-18 KKIFF
+18 
-23 ILIMALTT
+23 MALST

-38 RFEGT
+38 RFEGA
-43 VKDTTG
+43 VKDSTG
-49 VGLEMAN
+49 VGLDMAN
-56 IMAINKQT
+56 IMAINQQT

-71 ITNETGKYV
+71 ITNEAGKFI
-80 LNLKANTAYTL
+80 LSLKANTAYTI
-91 KVSYIG
+91 KASYIG
-97 FQTYEKSVTTGATNM
+97 FQSFEKTVTTTTPNM
-112 NYPVVLKEGTQLNE
+112 NFPITLREGTVLKDVE
-126 VEIVHEMPVSVSGD
+126 VVYEMPVTISGD

-243 KKNFWFGDMTA
+243 KKNFWFGDMTV
-254 GIGVGMEDTRYIVNP
+254 GIGVGHEEERYIINP
-269 KLFFYSPKYSL
+269 KLFYYNPKYSL
-280 NVIGNVNNIGELPL
+280 NIIGNKNNIGELPL

-312 GGSSFNVASND
+312 GGSSFNVTSND
-323 LGIMGL
+323 LGILGL

-347 YNPSKAWTLSGFG
+347 FNPSKAWTLSGFG

-371 TTISNRIDNLPDGSS
+371 TNISNRTDNLPDGSS
-386 QTITEN
+386 QTITET

-399 DSKQVLLKLSS
+399 DSKQALLKLSS

-416 KKHFDY
+416 KVHFDY
-422 DALVKF
+422 DALIKF
-428 SDQKENTSLFSDK
+428 SDQKENSSLFSNL
-441 LSDIYTGKDQNPFS
+441 LSDIYTNKKQNPFS

-473 FEMQHLYQK
+473 AEFQHLYQE
-482 EDPFYNANLSVLP
+482 EDPFYNANLETQP
-495 FGALLPSYIT
+495 FILSGYNGTQL
-505 EGNPLDPIDQ
+505 
-515 ANIRD
+515 RD
-520 DVSQKRFV
+520 DVNQNRFV
-528 QTNKLDSKFDYYY
+528 KTNKLDSKFDYYY
-541 MLTPKSNINLT
+541 MVTPKSNINLT

-563 SSIFQIL
+563 SSIFQML
-570 ENGTQNNLTDSSEIN
+570 DDGSQNNLSSTEN
-585 DVNYAFND
+585 SNNVNYSFND

-600 KFMLGKFTFNPGFSV
+600 KFLLGKFTFNPGFSV

-626 TSNKQSFTRFLPDVY
+626 TSNKQSFNRILPDVY

-678 SLFSGNRFLE
+678 SLFSGNRYLE

-710 FANITYTRQ
+710 FAAVSYSKQ
-719 LEAIKNRAL
+719 VDAIKNKSL
-728 LFDVNQISSSEN
+728 LTGVNQVSSAVNINSA
-740 MDSSFPDETF
+740 FADESL
-750 SAIGNYGRS
+750 SASGNYGRS

-765 VNFRAGF
+765 ANLRASF
-772 NWSKSNNIRVYPDT
+772 NWNKFNNIRVYPDSDT
-786 DANPSNNPTELQTIE
+786 DPNNNPTEIQTTE
-801 SYSQNYN
+801 SFNQSYTIG
-808 LSFSTNYK
+808 FSTNYK
-816 TLPNLTLGY
+816 TIPNLGLSY
-825 NFTINDN
+825 NYSISDN

-838 VDSPTL
+838 TDSPSL

-853 FSFVSEYSYFHNRNK
+853 FSFTSEYNFYHNYNK
-868 AKTIDSEYDFLT
+868 SKTIDSEYDFLT
-880 ASLMYQKKDS
+880 ASLIYQKKDS

-900 LLDTKS
+900 LLETKS

-912 SQLGGTSSFS
+912 SQLGGTSTFS